1 MVAFSIPPWLSEKT
15 ISNLKRKLAVG
26 TGGRIRTRSTSW
38 LPQFV
43 RYILFKSILNSSI
56 TSCFSICPCEN
67 VLDHETFCVPC
78 SSAQLLATRSRRIL
92 RQFWSNTSDY
102 QSERR
107 SVQKTVFPSPIS
119 FVRRVSSKRSKG
131 NDYSRLL
138 PLRDA
143 FNMSDNVFVIIIL
156 SSYSEGV

>member
-1 MVAFSIPPWLSEKT
+1 MVAFSITPWLSEKT
-15 ISNLKRKLAVG
+15 ISNLKCKLAVG

-78 SSAQLLATRSRRIL
+78 SSSQLLATRSRRIL

-107 SVQKTVFPSPIS
+107 SVQKQYSLRPSHLCAEFRPRGLKETTTPAYCHCETHSICQT
-119 FVRRVSSKRSKG
+119 
-131 NDYSRLL
+131 NLL
-138 PLRDA
+138 
-143 FNMSDNVFVIIIL
+143 
-156 SSYSEGV
+156 